1 MSFNIHKWFR
11 NSYLNEEEG
20 FEKNSWEY
28 LTDEEKSDLANTLDA
43 VKKTVAETNL

>member
-1 MSFNIHKWFR
+1 VPTVIGSGGIEKIIEFN
-11 NSYLNEEEG
+11 
-20 FEKNSWEY
+20 

>member
-1 MSFNIHKWFR
+1 MSFNLHRWFR

-28 LTDEEKSDLANTLDA
+28 LKQFLSSEQKIQF
-43 VKKTVAETNL
+43 NL